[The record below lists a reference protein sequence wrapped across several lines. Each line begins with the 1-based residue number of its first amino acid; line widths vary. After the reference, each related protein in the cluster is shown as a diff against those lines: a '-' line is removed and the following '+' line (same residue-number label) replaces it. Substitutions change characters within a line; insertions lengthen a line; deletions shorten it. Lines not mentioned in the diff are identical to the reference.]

1 MRADPLAAFVMTA
14 PFTVQDLY
22 LHKRVTSLHCVP
34 GLDRPVCVVSSIDR
48 EGDAPRTELWQ
59 FEGDGSGGSP
69 LSYTDGSDSSPRW
82 SPSGDRLAFLSS
94 RSGGTQLHVAPAEGG
109 EPTQVGNFAAG
120 VMDFRWMPDGG
131 GFIVS
136 AAVTV
141 DPDLRGRRSSAPPP
155 ARKNG
160 SPEVVW
166 RLPYKEDGSG
176 YLLQREVHLFRL
188 DRVTGRAE
196 RLTDGAFDVF
206 GFDVSRDGQRVAY
219 TRAGEGRA
227 AHRFDLW
234 VCDLATGTHRRLT
247 HDHAMVM
254 QPSWSPNDQRIA
266 FTGALEEGDAQ
277 SRLWTVDCSTGRID
291 QIGGDEIDVADPES
305 IHWAADGTAMT
316 LVRAWHGRHQV
327 VSLDLAGGGCK
338 VLVGGDRQLGAFGT
352 TGERLVYSV
361 LHPAQPSEL
370 WASDRTGMGE
380 ARLSDLNPWWAERTP
395 IRVEVHA
402 FEVPTGRGGS
412 ETIEGW
418 LIRADDGSSDPKP
431 LLNDMHGGPAAYALL
446 DYDSNVFW
454 QVLCSRGWNVLALN
468 AVGSATYGREFCQR
482 LAGHWGEYDLPQ
494 HLAAVRQLQAE
505 GVCDERVAISGKSY
519 GGYLSSWATG
529 HTDRFRAA
537 VVMAP
542 VGNIETHY
550 GTSDGGFYADPFYID
565 SKPRFDRALAREL
578 SPLQHIEKSTTPT
591 LFLQGKDDER
601 CPKCQSEELFVSLYR
616 ASDTPAELV
625 LYPGETHS
633 FLGTGTPSCREDAA
647 ERIVDWLIRFAGT
660 RIAKGR
666 DADGRAHDA
675 GTWRRPSDA
684 LAEPHGVVDS

>member
-1 MRADPLAAFVMTA
+1 MIQ
-14 PFTVQDLY
+14 PFAVQDLY
-22 LHKRVTSLHCVP
+22 LHKRVNSLHCVP
-34 GLDRPVCVVSSIDR
+34 GIDRAICTVSSIDR
-48 EGDAPRTELWQ
+48 DGDAQRTYLWQ
-59 FEGDGSGGSP
+59 FEGNGSGGTQ
-69 LSYTDGSDSSPRW
+69 LSYSDGSDSSPRW
-82 SPSGDRLAFLSS
+82 SPSGDRLGFLSS
-94 RSGGTQLHVAPAEGG
+94 RSGGTELHVAPADGG
-109 EPTQVGNFAAG
+109 EPVQVGHFAAG
-120 VMDFRWMPDGG
+120 VMDFRWMPDGE

-141 DPDLRGRRSSAPPP
+141 DPDLRGKRSNAPPP
-155 ARKNG
+155 TRRSG

-176 YLLQREVHLFRL
+176 YLLQREIHLFRL
-188 DRVTGRAE
+188 DRVTGQAQ

-206 GFDVSRDGQRVAY
+206 GFDVSRDGKRVAY
-219 TRAGEGRA
+219 TRAGDGRA

-234 VCDLATGTHRRLT
+234 VCNLDTGTHERLT

-254 QPSWSPNDQRIA
+254 QPSWSPNGERIA
-266 FTGALEEGDAQ
+266 FTGAVEEGDAE
-277 SRLWTVDCSTGRID
+277 SRLWTVDCGTGRID

-305 IHWAADGTAMT
+305 IHWAEDGGAVTF
-316 LVRAWHGRHQV
+316 VRAWRGRHQV
-327 VSLDLAGGGCK
+327 VSLNLASGECK
-338 VLVGGDRQLGAFGT
+338 VLVCGDRQLGAFGIT
-352 TGERLVYSV
+352 AKRLVYSV
-361 LHPAQPSEL
+361 LHPAQPSDV
-370 WASDRTGMGE
+370 WASDLTGAGE
-380 ARLSDLNPWWAERTP
+380 AKLSDLNPWWSERTP
-395 IRVEVHA
+395 IHVEARA

-418 LIRADDGSSDPKP
+418 LIHADDGFGRPRP

-454 QVLCSRGWNVLALN
+454 QVLCSRGWSVLALN
-468 AVGSATYGREFCQR
+468 AVGSASYGREFCQR

-505 GVCDERVAISGKSY
+505 GVCDDRVGISGKSY

-529 HTDRFRAA
+529 HTDMFRAA

-550 GTSDGGFYADPFYID
+550 GTSDGGFYADPFYIG
-565 SKPRFDRALAREL
+565 SKPRFDRAVAREL
-578 SPLQHIEKSTTPT
+578 SPLQYIEQSRTPT
-591 LFLQGKDDER
+591 IFMQGKDDER

-633 FLGTGTPSCREDAA
+633 FLGTGTPSCREDAS
-647 ERIVDWLIRFAGT
+647 ERILDWLTRFAGT
-660 RIAKGR
+660 RTEEGPAANSGADVVEHMAEAK
-666 DADGRAHDA
+666 
-675 GTWRRPSDA
+675 
-684 LAEPHGVVDS
+684 